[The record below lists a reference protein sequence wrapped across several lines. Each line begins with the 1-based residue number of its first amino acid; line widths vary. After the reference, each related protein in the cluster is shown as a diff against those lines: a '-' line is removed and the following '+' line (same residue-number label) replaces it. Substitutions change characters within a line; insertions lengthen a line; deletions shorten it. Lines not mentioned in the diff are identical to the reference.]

1 MKSGFL
7 SLLHLLALGLVDLLD
22 KIIDE
27 CDDQHVGDV
36 CGEPSFEDHVDAVKN
51 QI

>member
-36 CGEPSFEDHVDAVKN
+36 VLGFTSAEFQEPRDPG
-51 QI
+51 